1 MIKTN
6 LYKNRRDYLVK
17 KEQLKILM
25 LEDSSADAEFV
36 QRQLLRH
43 GMSFTCEVV
52 DKKSDFINALHTF
65 APHLILSDHS
75 LPQFNSVEALKIT
88 KKISPDI
95 PFILITGAVS
105 DEFAVDII
113 KQGADDYI
121 LKDKLTRLP
130 AAIESALKHSD
141 TERERKRIFESLIKS
156 ERQLKQKVD
165 ELNLFIYKLSHDIR
179 GPVATM
185 KGLLHIAG
193 DKSRVEER
201 IEEFDNYLLMM
212 NRSADKLDN
221 SVTTLIKAVET
232 IESPVEVT
240 EIDLSNCVEKICAQ
254 LSSVSGFERIH
265 FDFQIKNSR
274 TCYSDREKLCTVLHN
289 IIDNAIKYQKKNAEQ
304 PYVSIHAEDD
314 GNGIKLTIED
324 NGEGIPEKWRTRVFD
339 MFTRAN
345 ASSTGSGL
353 GLYIAKTAI
362 EKLNGS
368 IHLESEIEKGTK
380 VCIIIDNLQ
389 S

>member
-1 MIKTN
+1 
-6 LYKNRRDYLVK
+6 
-17 KEQLKILM
+17 M

-36 QRQLLRH
+36 QRQLVRH

-52 DKKSDFINALHTF
+52 EKKSDFINALQTF

-75 LPQFNSVEALKIT
+75 LPQFNSVEALKIA
-88 KKISPDI
+88 KALRPDI

-130 AAIESALKHSD
+130 SAIESALKHSD

-156 ERQLKQKVD
+156 ERQLKEKVN

-185 KGLLHIAG
+185 KGLLQLAG
-193 DKSRVEER
+193 DKSRTDELG
-201 IEEFDNYLLMM
+201 DYLFMM

-221 SVTTLIKAVET
+221 VVTTLIRAVET
-232 IESPVEVT
+232 IESPLEIS
-240 EIDLSNCVEKICAQ
+240 EIDLSNCVEKICTQ
-254 LSSVSGFERIH
+254 LSSVSGFERIRFH
-265 FDFQIKNSR
+265 FQIKNSR
-274 TCYSDREKLCTVLHN
+274 CCYSDKEKLCTVLHN
-289 IIDNAIKYQKKNAEQ
+289 IIENAIKYQDKNIEQ
-304 PYVSIHAEDD
+304 PYVSIHAEDN
-314 GNGIKLTIED
+314 GNSIKLTIED
-324 NGEGIPEKWRTRVFD
+324 NGVGIPEKWRAKVFD
-339 MFTRAN
+339 MFTRAS

-353 GLYIAKTAI
+353 GLYIAKSAI

-368 IHLESEIEKGTK
+368 IYLESEVEKGTR
-380 VCIIIDNLQ
+380 VSIILDNLQ
-389 S
+389 P